1 MSFIV
6 AIDGTAGSGKGTISN
21 IIAKELNLT
30 NIDTG
35 ATYRCVALATIKN
48 NIKLEEKEK
57 IIALLDKISIDIKV
71 DGQNQIFLLDGEDV
85 SEKIRSAEVTAIVS
99 QISAIPEVRLKL
111 VELQRKLAQGK
122 NVIMDGR
129 DIGTYVFPNAN
140 VKIYLDAS
148 VEKRAE
154 RRFEENKL
162 KGINTSYEEVL
173 ENIKMRDR
181 QDKAKKIGA
190 LKIAED
196 AIVIDT
202 SNLAIEEV
210 AEKVKEVI
218 KKRRNIANG
227 QNKIYL

>member
-210 AEKVKEVI
+210 SEKVKEVI
-218 KKRRNIANG
+218 KEKGEI
-227 QNKIYL
+227 

>member
-111 VELQRKLAQGK
+111 VELQRRLAQGK

-162 KGINTSYEEVL
+162 KGIKTSYEEVL

-181 QDKAKKIGA
+181 QDKAKEIGA

-218 KKRRNIANG
+218 KEKGEI
-227 QNKIYL
+227 

>member
-181 QDKAKKIGA
+181 QDKAKEIGA

-202 SNLAIEEV
+202 SNLTIEEV
-210 AEKVKEVI
+210 AKKVKEVI
-218 KKRRNIANG
+218 KEKGEI
-227 QNKIYL
+227 

>member
-85 SEKIRSAEVTAIVS
+85 SEI
-99 QISAIPEVRLKL
+99 
-111 VELQRKLAQGK
+111 LAHMYFQ
-122 NVIMDGR
+122 MQ
-129 DIGTYVFPNAN
+129 
-140 VKIYLDAS
+140 
-148 VEKRAE
+148 
-154 RRFEENKL
+154 
-162 KGINTSYEEVL
+162 
-173 ENIKMRDR
+173 M
-181 QDKAKKIGA
+181 
-190 LKIAED
+190 
-196 AIVIDT
+196 
-202 SNLAIEEV
+202 
-210 AEKVKEVI
+210 
-218 KKRRNIANG
+218 
-227 QNKIYL
+227 

>member
-218 KKRRNIANG
+218 KEKGEI
-227 QNKIYL
+227 